1 MPGRHKHLD
10 GNYYPVPETSPTKP
24 IDDLSH
30 VGAAKEP
37 DNPFDHNWTK
47 QIGWQRDELKRLDR
61 ANEVRRIEQQNQQL
75 TDRHGYAQGQMHFK
89 VGDSVESL
97 VDIDN
102 IRKGD
107 AGIVMGACASYN
119 RAYGD
124 KGDKTWNER
133 VWIKFDTT
141 HGIVKLC
148 FVKKN
153 DLKLKMKTNEL
164 PTDLEFRNHYFV

>member
-1 MPGRHKHLD
+1 MAGQYKHSD
-10 GNYYPVPETSPTKP
+10 GKHYTFPETSPTKP

-37 DNPFDHNWTK
+37 DNPFDDNWK
-47 QIGWQRDELKRLDR
+47 QQIAWQKDELERLDR
-61 ANEVRRIEQQNQQL
+61 ANKVRETEQENQQL
-75 TDRHGYAQGQMHFK
+75 MDRHGYAPGQMHFK

-107 AGIVMGACASYN
+107 AGIVMGACASSH

-141 HGIVKLC
+141 HGIVKFL
-148 FVKKN
+148 VKKN
-153 DLKLKMKTNEL
+153 DLKLKMKTNER
-164 PTDLEFRNHYFV
+164 TDLEFRNPYFV